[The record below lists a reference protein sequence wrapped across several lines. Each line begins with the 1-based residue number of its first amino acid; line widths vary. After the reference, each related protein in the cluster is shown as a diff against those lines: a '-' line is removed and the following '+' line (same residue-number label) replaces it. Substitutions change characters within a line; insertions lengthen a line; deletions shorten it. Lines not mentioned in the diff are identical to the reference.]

1 MVNMQNKPDMQ
12 RTADHTLRFFIFVGP
27 KHRHS
32 HQFAGGSIMSSIAH
46 EIEAAKKKAENI
58 MHSFQVEDEEDI
70 EERER
75 GALKVAQQK
84 ETEKE
89 VSSVRLLVRRP
100 SVIKSDRVRHT
111 VAAWGACI
119 VVGITVGMVDGAMV
133 EVLHW
138 LHDWKTHVLD
148 WTTNQHNA
156 GVSSLVMLAFCLP
169 FTLIAAAAVILIA
182 PKAAGSGLAEVKAM
196 LNGSHISKLLTFT
209 AAFVK
214 IFGII
219 FTITAGLAL
228 GREGPMVHIGAAI
241 SNFIVHIPW
250 FYQRIIG
257 VHATRRAQAVF
268 NIRSQAIN
276 IYVIMGGAAG
286 VSAAFNAP
294 ITGVLYMLEEMAT
307 HWPTWLTVQAFA
319 CTLFAAM
326 TMQCVAYGA
335 DQMGDGT
342 SAFFTVGGHTVIASN
357 WVAADMPIFILI
369 GLIGGL
375 ASSVLI
381 IGCKKVFTLRARI
394 TRKLGPWWSITEV
407 TALTILAVMSYV
419 LLPLMFSCEKDIVPA
434 GDGDGERHLLSDA
447 YSSQANANASVV
459 TTEDVHHVVE
469 HDIHNGFTQYRC
481 EEHFHNQMA
490 SIAQG
495 HPEHT
500 IVQLWSVGMH
510 FDSTVLV
517 VYLFVYALQFVLL
530 SGTKIPVGTFAPNM
544 LMGSMLGRLV
554 GEALASSRGIGV
566 WSDPAIFAQV
576 GAAAMLSGYTH
587 MTLTIA
593 AIIGEAVGTTA
604 LIIPLS
610 TAILVSRSVSSMLA
624 GDTVDEFQIHEK
636 NLFFLE
642 DELPVTMS
650 GGTCRQTGLVQ
661 SEIPTLKM
669 FMSPLMVAALLKKNE
684 ALGSGYHAFPV
695 LSDSGYLL
703 GLVSKHVLVKALHD
717 KRWCDK
723 HIRSTNWSFTEVVI
737 QAVDTHKRLQLA
749 PSSPWRVRAGSLS
762 GRNMSFSAS
771 PRGRSASFVASAL
784 PDGIKDLITLK
795 RVPSLSTTP
804 KVLPSSEAEAEIVT
818 PPCSRERSR
827 TDSGKSLFINVGG
840 RTDSPPEGAIRKP
853 FTRKHFES
861 ITSKSLDMGTIMDSA
876 PVTFNEHTPIDRLYD
891 AFTKM
896 HLSVVAIVSATSNEF
911 RGVITRTKLIE
922 FSADA
927 HRAGHKAHAG
937 PRDPLEA
944 V

>member
-1 MVNMQNKPDMQ
+1 MN
-12 RTADHTLRFFIFVGP
+12 
-27 KHRHS
+27 
-32 HQFAGGSIMSSIAH
+32 SIAH

-58 MHSFQVEDEEDI
+58 LHSFQVEDEEDI

-75 GALKVAQQK
+75 EALKVAQQK
-84 ETEKE
+84 KAEKE
-89 VSSVRLLVRRP
+89 VVSVRLLVRRP

-111 VAAWGACI
+111 LAAWAACI
-119 VVGITVGMVDGAMV
+119 VVGITVGMVDGAIV

-156 GVSSLVMLAFCLP
+156 GVSSLVMLSFCLP

-241 SNFIVHIPW
+241 ANFIVHIPW

-294 ITGVLYMLEEMAT
+294 MTGVLYMLEEMAT

-342 SAFFTVGGHTVIASN
+342 SAFFTAGGHTVIASN

-381 IGCKKVFTLRARI
+381 IGCKTVFTLRARI
-394 TRKLGPWWSITEV
+394 TRTMGPWWSIAEV

-419 LLPLMFSCEKDIVPA
+419 VLPLMFVCEKDVVPA
-434 GDGDGERHLLSDA
+434 GDGDGGRHLLSDA
-447 YSSQANANASVV
+447 HSSQANASGSVV
-459 TTEDVHHVVE
+459 ATEEFVE
-469 HDIHNGFTQYRC
+469 HDSHNGFTQYRC
-481 EEHFHNQMA
+481 EKHYHNQMA

-500 IVQLWSVGMH
+500 IIQLWSADMH
-510 FDSTVLV
+510 FDSTVLI
-517 VYLFVYALQFVLL
+517 VYIFVYALQFVLL
-530 SGTKIPVGTFAPNM
+530 SGTKIPIGTFAPNM

-554 GEALASSRGIGV
+554 GEAFSSSRGIGV

-593 AIIGEAVGTTA
+593 AIIGEAVGTSA

-636 NLFFLE
+636 SLFFLE
-642 DELPVTMS
+642 DELPITMS

-669 FMSPLMVAALLKKNE
+669 FMSPLMVAALLAKNE
-684 ALGSGYHAFPV
+684 ALGLGYHAFPV
-695 LSDSGYLL
+695 LNNAGHLL

-723 HIRSTNWSFTEVVI
+723 HIRSTNWSFTEVVS
-737 QAVDTHKRLQLA
+737 QAVETDKRQQIA
-749 PSSPWRVRAGSLS
+749 PSSPWRRGSA
-762 GRNMSFSAS
+762 MPA
-771 PRGRSASFVASAL
+771 
-784 PDGIKDLITLK
+784 GIKDLVTMNRVPSFSLK

-804 KVLPSSEAEAEIVT
+804 KVLPSSEAEMAI
-818 PPCSRERSR
+818 PPRSLERSQSAGR
-827 TDSGKSLFINVGG
+827 VPLSRARKTFKS
-840 RTDSPPEGAIRKP
+840 T
-853 FTRKHFES
+853 
-861 ITSKSLDMGTIMDSA
+861 TSKSLDMGTIMDSA

-896 HLSVVAIVSATSNEF
+896 QLSVVAIVSGTSNEF
-911 RGVITRTKLIE
+911 RGVVTRTKLIE
-922 FSADA
+922 FSAGA
-927 HRAGHKAHAG
+927 HRAAHKAHARPRG
-937 PRDPLEA
+937 PLDRYNDH
-944 V
+944 